1 MLFRLE
7 INDGGSGGRT
17 SSLPPSSSSSSSSY
31 ALHPNVPTIVGR
43 DSSVAHIPIQDNS
56 VSRKHAIV
64 TVVVVSV
71 DASSSSASGKVGN
84 NIFLDVVDCGSKLGT
99 RVSAVSLLDGGG
111 REEEGEQEEEEEE
124 KKKLER
130 VEAGTT
136 RRVPLSPES
145 STTKTTTSE
154 EKKKKGE
161 GWRRAWLLKFGKIS
175 ATVRCIEEENE
186 ATKKN
191 GLGAADENKEEEGE
205 ATESDDDDDDEK
217 DEKNGNGSGDDDDDE
232 GVGWKRPKTKREQK
246 KMDRNNRGQVNV
258 DREEVEVET
267 VVDASLFRERIIS
280 PSQSSPSPRLF
291 SANEQEK
298 NDENRLGRVGVSN
311 AKNRNV
317 NNVNTENKKRFQK
330 QSITINGTLTSAG
343 NGVTKNR
350 AESHS
355 PSSKLKIKKQ
365 KVPWPYETDGYET
378 LAQFETALDRE
389 EKAAQRLKE
398 KIAEELFEDP
408 SVNASLK
415 KRGGKTSA
423 NGNRGKRS

>member
-7 INDGGSGGRT
+7 IIDGSSGGRT
-17 SSLPPSSSSSSSSY
+17 SSLPLPSSPSSSSY

-71 DASSSSASGKVGN
+71 DASSSSSASGKVGK
-84 NIFLDVVDCGSKLGT
+84 NIFLDVMDCGSKLGT

-111 REEEGEQEEEEEE
+111 REEEEDDEE
-124 KKKLER
+124 KMKLER
-130 VEAGTT
+130 VEAGKTQ
-136 RRVPLSPES
+136 RVPLSPES

>member
-7 INDGGSGGRT
+7 INDGSSGGRT
-17 SSLPPSSSSSSSSY
+17 SSLPSSSY

-43 DSSVAHIPIQDNS
+43 DCSVAHIPIQDNS
-56 VSRKHAIV
+56 VSRKHAII

-71 DASSSSASGKVGN
+71 DASSSSASDKVGN

-111 REEEGEQEEEEEE
+111 REEEEEEEEEE

-145 STTKTTTSE
+145 STTKITTSE
-154 EKKKKGE
+154 EKKKKRE

-186 ATKKN
+186 TTKKN
-191 GLGAADENKEEEGE
+191 GLDAADENKEEEGE
-205 ATESDDDDDDEK
+205 ATESDDDNDDDGDEK
-217 DEKNGNGSGDDDDDE
+217 DQKSGKGSGDDDGDE
-232 GVGWKRPKTKREQK
+232 GVRWKRPKTKREQK

-258 DREEVEVET
+258 DRDEVEVET

-280 PSQSSPSPRLF
+280 PSQSSPLPRLF
-291 SANEQEK
+291 SANEQQD
-298 NDENRLGRVGVSN
+298 NDENRLGRVDVSN
-311 AKNRNV
+311 AKNKDVN
-317 NNVNTENKKRFQK
+317 NNVNTNNKKRFQK
-330 QSITINGTLTSAG
+330 QSITINGKLTSQEH
-343 NGVTKNR
+343 TL
-350 AESHS
+350 S

-398 KIAEELFEDP
+398 KIAEDLFEDP
-408 SVNASLK
+408 SVNAASLK
-415 KRGGKTSA
+415 KRGE
-423 NGNRGKRS
+423 GKRNVCTF